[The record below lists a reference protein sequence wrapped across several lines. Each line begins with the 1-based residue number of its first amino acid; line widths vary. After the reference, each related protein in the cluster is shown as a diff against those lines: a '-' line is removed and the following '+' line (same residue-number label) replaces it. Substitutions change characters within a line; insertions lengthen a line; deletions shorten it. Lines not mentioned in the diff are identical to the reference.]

1 MDLGKSLFQKEIKL
15 KLIFLFLLSIISL
28 DIFAS
33 SAVEDFNSLI
43 AKNLIFTQKTLN
55 IETGKSELSSGNI
68 VRSEISL
75 VINIDNPY
83 KERYIINDSNI
94 EIYDFDF
101 DQTRV
106 LSFKDNLG
114 ATGQVGINYE
124 NKLDL
129 DLNNTY
135 EVEIKLIDPD
145 GGGSATK
152 NFHIK
157 IADVND
163 PAVVGTPLLSLLEP
177 AKTNSTFQLSQY
189 VSDEDNRSG
198 LGAETITCGLK
209 EVSSVF
215 KLEQDGSLSFQAP

>member
-28 DIFAS
+28 DILAS

-83 KERYIINDSNI
+83 KERYTINDSNI

-106 LSFKDNLG
+106 LSFKDIDNKIFIDIIKK
-114 ATGQVGINYE
+114 GIDLNIT
-124 NKLDL
+124 NIVDISTNSFKIVDKLDREI
-129 DLNNTY
+129 Y
-135 EVEIKLIDPD
+135 IEIKDSD
-145 GGGSATK
+145 S
-152 NFHIK
+152 FFIK
-157 IADVND
+157 FKDNMNI
-163 PAVVGTPLLSLLEP
+163 
-177 AKTNSTFQLSQY
+177 TNL
-189 VSDEDNRSG
+189 VD
-198 LGAETITCGLK
+198 
-209 EVSSVF
+209 F
-215 KLEQDGSLSFQAP
+215 KAAI